1 MSLLTTNVLVPGH
14 DSILVLVLLKTDK
27 QRATDIVVQ
36 KFPSIITDYGKCVM
50 NSDKQQVINSLWQIC
65 DEF

>member
-14 DSILVLVLLKTDK
+14 DSLLILVLLKTDK
-27 QRATDIVVQ
+27 QKATDIVVQ
-36 KFPSIITDYGKCVM
+36 KFPSIVTDYGKCVM
-50 NSDKQQVINSLWQIC
+50 NSDKQQVIDSLGQMC